1 VPVAVHRFEHFLTPP
16 GDPPGPPTAV
26 TSITRDAGATV
37 SFRAPSSSGSGSIT
51 HYVVTPY
58 IGGSAQSAT
67 TVAVASLAQLTGSD
81 GNTYQQASVTGLTN
95 STAYTFTVK
104 ARNSYGDST
113 ESAASAANTPLAGL
127 VFGDDFNGPADGPI
141 DPEWWVYTRCGF
153 LNQSEVQYYLPSQV
167 RLDGAGSLQLIADHT
182 SYTGPKYPSAGGGSI
197 TQPWRSGAVQSN
209 TKTWAP
215 ASGNTMTYE
224 ARFQVCPDAGG
235 AMWPGLLWLEGQ
247 DYLDAWKTDPAQ
259 TWNSTGKAEI
269 DVAEFFTVS
278 AGNFINGVNSG
289 SWTQQYY
296 DSGLDLTAGMHAY
309 SAQWKPGVRV
319 RFLFDGAQTWLT
331 TSNVPASGCQFFLLL
346 YLQIVAGSA
355 ASPQHCSVDYVR
367 VYDQNLG

>member
-1 VPVAVHRFEHFLTPP
+1 VSPVAVHEYHHFNPA
-16 GDPPGPPTAV
+16 GGAPGPPTAV

-37 SFRAPSSSGSGSIT
+37 SFRAPSSSGSSSIT
-51 HYVVTPY
+51 AYVVTPY
-58 IGGSAQSAT
+58 IGGTGQSPT
-67 TVAVASLAQLTGSD
+67 TVAVASLGTVTGSD
-81 GNTYQQASVTGLTN
+81 TNDYLQADVTGLTN

-104 ARNSYGDST
+104 ARNSNGDSA
-113 ESAASAANTPLAGL
+113 ESAASGANTPLAGL
-127 VFGDDFNGPADGPI
+127 VFGDDFGGPADGAI

-182 SYTGPKYPSAGGGSI
+182 SYTGPKYASAGGGSI

-215 ASGNTMTYE
+215 ASGNTMTFE
-224 ARFQVCPDAGG
+224 ARQQVCPDAGG
-235 AMWPGLLWLEGQ
+235 AMWPGLFWLEGQ

-259 TWNSTGKAEI
+259 SWNSTGKAEI
-269 DVAEFFTVS
+269 DVAEWFTVS
-278 AGNFINGVNSG
+278 QGNFINGVNAG
-289 SWTQQYY
+289 SWSQQYY
-296 DSGLDLTAGMHAY
+296 DAGVDLSAAMHTY

-319 RFLFDGAQTWLT
+319 RWLYDGTQTWQV
-331 TSNVPASGCQFFLLL
+331 TSGVPAAGCQFFLLL
-346 YLQIVAGSA
+346 YLQILAGSA